1 MPRFSRLARLTAPLA
16 AAALLTGCPPPEG
29 EEGLMAFEV
38 EDRVAGLFGGMP
50 PLATG
55 VEVPIIV
62 EPVGPMS
69 PQRIQDAAIEPAS
82 FGRVR
87 VESGNRVV
95 VTGLRAGTA
104 ELVVKTAQGEDRI
117 DIDLAHT
124 ARLEPISARGHHV
137 LQGGI
142 ERFIVARYDIRNR
155 MIAGE
160 RGLQGEVKPAG
171 VAEVVDGEAHAAHL
185 RYAVVGDHTLEVE
198 TLRIDRTVVPLD
210 QIETLRY
217 GREMLDG
224 EPGTRRIS
232 VWAVDVEGNQV
243 DALEGLLTVESTI
256 PAICTARVAE
266 SLMGSAIDV
275 EVHRAGDCELTSTLG
290 AVERTDRFPVE

>member
-1 MPRFSRLARLTAPLA
+1 MPRFSRLARFVAPLA
-16 AAALLTGCPPPEG
+16 AAALLAGCPPPEG

-62 EPVGPMS
+62 EAVGPMS
-69 PQRIQDAAIEPAS
+69 PRRIQDASIRPAS
-82 FGRVR
+82 YGRVR
-87 VESGNRVV
+87 VESDNRVI

-104 ELVVKTAQGEDRI
+104 ELVVKTSQGEDRI
-117 DIDLAHT
+117 DIDFAHT
-124 ARLEPISARGHHV
+124 ARLEPLSARGHHV
-137 LQGGI
+137 LEGGI
-142 ERFIVARYDIRNR
+142 ERFIVARYDVRSR
-155 MIAGE
+155 LIAGE
-160 RGLQGEVKPAG
+160 RGLQGDVKPAG

-185 RYAVVGDHTLEVE
+185 RYHVVGDHTIEVE
-198 TLRIDRTVVPLD
+198 TLRIERTVVPLD
-210 QIETLRY
+210 RIETLRY
-217 GREMLDG
+217 GRELDG
-224 EPGTRRIS
+224 ETGARRIS
-232 VWAVDVEGNQV
+232 VWAIDVDDNQV
-243 DALEGLLTVESTI
+243 DGLEGLLVVESAT
-256 PAICTARVAE
+256 PEICTARVAE